1 MTRTAPS
8 KKTKH
13 DAVRDLPSAAERA
26 AAGKAA
32 RSAVSRSSH
41 ADWRPAKDR
50 PDPVHVLEQQAATR
64 VSELIPLRHGRML
77 ATPFTFFRGAAA
89 IMAADLAGSPESGF
103 SVQACGDAHLSN
115 FGAFGSPDR
124 QLVFDVN
131 DFDETLPG
139 PWEWDIKRLA
149 ASIAVGGRDRG
160 FSPAARRRI
169 VGAAV
174 EEYRQAMRRLAAEGE
189 LDVWY
194 TRLDVAAIAER
205 WSADVSKRQVKAFER
220 NVAKARAKD
229 SMRAFKKLTH
239 EVDGEVRIISDPPLI
254 VPIDE
259 LVDPAERGEV
269 EGRVRDILEQYRTTL
284 SEDHRRLFDRYRYV
298 HAAMKVVGVGS
309 VGTRAWIVL
318 MLGRDDQDP
327 LFLQIKEAQESV
339 LEPHVGPSRFDHHGE
354 RVVQGQRLTQAAS
367 DVFLGWVTATGIDG
381 EDRDFYVRQLWD
393 WKGSALVDVMS
404 PRGMAAYGQVCGATL
419 ARAHARSGDRIA
431 ISAYLGRKPSFDRAI
446 TEFAEAYAD
455 QNERDYDALLDAVGA
470 GRIEIVREAD

>member
-1 MTRTAPS
+1 MSRTAAR
-8 KKTKH
+8 KQTKR
-13 DAVRDLPSAAERA
+13 DAVHDLPSVAERA

-32 RSAVSRSSH
+32 RPAVPRSSH

-50 PDPVHVLEQQAATR
+50 PDPVHVLEQQATTR

-115 FGAFGSPDR
+115 FGAFASPDR

-139 PWEWDIKRLA
+139 PWEWDVKRLA

-169 VGAAV
+169 VEAAV
-174 EEYRQAMRRLAAEGE
+174 EEYREAMRRLAAEGN
-189 LDVWY
+189 LDAWY
-194 TRLDVAAIAER
+194 TRLDVAGIAER
-205 WSADVSKRQVKAFER
+205 WSAGVSKRQRQTFER

-229 SMRAFKKLTH
+229 SMRAFTKLTH
-239 EVDGEVRIISDPPLI
+239 EVDGEVRIVSDPPLI

-259 LVDPAERGEV
+259 LVDEGERGEV
-269 EGRVRDILEQYRTTL
+269 EDRVREVLEQYRTTL
-284 SEDHRRLFDRYRYV
+284 SDHHRHLLDSYRYV

-318 MLGRDDQDP
+318 MLGRDGQDP
-327 LFLQIKEAQESV
+327 LFLQVKEAQESV
-339 LEPHVGPSRFDHHGE
+339 LEPYAVPSQFDHHGE
-354 RVVQGQRLTQAAS
+354 RVVKGQRLMQAAS
-367 DVFLGWVTATGIDG
+367 DVFLGWVTVTGIDG
-381 EDRDFYVRQLWD
+381 ESRDFYVRQLWD
-393 WKGSALVDVMS
+393 WKGSAQVELMS
-404 PRGMAAYGQVCGATL
+404 PRGMAAYGQICGATL

-431 ISAYLGRKPSFDRAI
+431 ISAYLGRKRSFDRAI
-446 TEFAEAYAD
+446 AEFAEAYAD
-455 QNERDYDALLDAVGA
+455 QNERDYETLMDAVGT
-470 GRIEIVREAD
+470 GRIVVERETD